1 MSMLGFTG
9 EQGNLPAW
17 MRNIELNSAG
27 TPEQM
32 AAQAVVILLEKVEK
46 WHDAVAGIDQTLFT
60 VAGYALEKAKLAE
73 QFKEDLAQLES
84 TYLKQLLG
92 DIGDLQAQALKEPS
106 PLSDAEKAMLPYIW
120 QTIPHDNLLLE
131 SLHSRAVEEGEYLV
145 AHAIENL
152 PMTHPIRIDQRNALP
167 KDVLD
172 GLKAKRLLSASPN
185 SSQLATVNM
194 AAESIEKLTT
204 YLHEEFAGKPE
215 STILI
220 DGKISNLDG
229 TPHKPGGAKA
239 AE

>member
-1 MSMLGFTG
+1 MDQLKLMAMLGFTG

-32 AAQAVVILLEKVEK
+32 AAQAVILLLERVNK
-46 WHDAVAGIDQTLFT
+46 WHNAVDSIDQTLFT
-60 VAGYALEKAKLAE
+60 VAGYEREKAKLAE
-73 QFKEDLAQLES
+73 QFKEDLAKFES
-84 TYLKQLLG
+84 SYLKQLLG
-92 DIGDLQAQALKEPS
+92 DIGNLQAQALKEPS
-106 PLSDAEKAMLPYIW
+106 PLSDSENAMLPYIW

-131 SLHSRAVEEGEYLV
+131 SLHTRAMEEGEYLV

-167 KDVLD
+167 RDVLD
-172 GLKAKRLLSASPN
+172 GLKAKRILSASPN

-204 YLHEEFAGKPE
+204 YLHDELDDSKPAN
-215 STILI
+215 ILI
-220 DGKISNLDG
+220 DGKPYD
-229 TPHKPGGAKA
+229 PAVAVA